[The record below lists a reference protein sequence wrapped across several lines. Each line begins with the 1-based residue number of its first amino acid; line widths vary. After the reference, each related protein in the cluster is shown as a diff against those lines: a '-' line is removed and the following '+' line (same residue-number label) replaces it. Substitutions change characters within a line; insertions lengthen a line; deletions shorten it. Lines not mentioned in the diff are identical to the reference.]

1 MLIPKNRGYYRQYV
15 VGGAGIFD
23 SIANLLSS
31 GVAKQLASSA
41 LEIGKSAAV
50 DAGKKI
56 VEKGVTKLFKPKSQ
70 LRAPKAQ
77 LRAPKAQ
84 LPVPAPDSIA
94 QLRAPKAQ
102 KAQVPARAQL
112 RAQAQNILQKYT
124 QVPAQAQLRAP
135 KAQRVAPN
143 VNSLIDGSGHSKA
156 IAIQDLVR
164 RLNGGGL
171 KIS

>member
-84 LPVPAPDSIA
+84 LPAPAPDSVA
-94 QLRAPKAQ
+94 K
-102 KAQVPARAQL
+102 K
-112 RAQAQNILQKYT
+112 AQNILQKY
-124 QVPAQAQLRAP
+124 AP
-135 KAQRVAPN
+135 KVQNTPKTPN
-143 VNSLIDGSGHSKA
+143 LNSLIDGVGHSKA
-156 IAIQDLVR
+156 IAIEDLVR

-171 KIS
+171 KMV